1 MLLNSYKVN
10 YYHDTI
16 GLKEKIKRGKELPDF
31 VHGGRFIETKVSM
44 ASVNQVRNFTWD
56 NYNI

>member
-1 MLLNSYKVN
+1 MINSYKVN

-16 GLKEKIKRGKELPDF
+16 GLKEKVKRGRDLVDF
-31 VHGGRFIETKVSM
+31 SYGGRFIETKVSR
-44 ASVNQVRNFTWD
+44 ATVNQVRNFTWD